1 MSKEHIQFDTS
12 IDYCRDGSVKAY
24 QALIY
29 HSGLD
34 KTIRVRDKEAE
45 IYNQKL
51 KVATQQLEG
60 EWVAADQNRKI
71 EYFLSK
77 SSTFHILACQANPF
91 IYDMFVSNKIN
102 NEKGEKPQP
111 IRLFQFEEVPPEPL
125 FSDAKYN
132 FNPRWYHK
140 LFNIVERKK
149 EAVNEQLRLDLQSYN
164 EKIEINKNIAL
175 QNNAKK
181 KKYKKEMDSYR
192 NNIQVLSDK
201 YNLILENY
209 KKIKS
214 KESVLKYFELVA
226 PEILK
231 FNKLFQT
238 IKFDLDYDIDNKVAI
253 VDFRFP
259 SEDIFPNIKEY
270 NYVKTKGKIKETY
283 FKKKDRNILIK
294 NSYYSLYLAIALEFF
309 RVDTEKAI
317 KSLVLNGYYKGT
329 DKRKGKEFEV
339 CIMTSK
345 IDSIKFNEIDFSH
358 IEPRDTFKYFRGKG
372 TPDLDNLYSV
382 EPLRFTDQS
391 KFRLIESDSVLS
403 SLSADTN
410 LATMD
415 WQDFETLIRDVFDF
429 EFKEQN
435 IEIRNTQHS
444 NDGGIDVVAFNKNPY
459 TGGIILLQAK
469 RYTNLVTPE
478 SVRALKGS
486 MEEHKAIRGILVTT
500 SNFGFSSKE
509 FAQDHNITLI
519 NGNELLEL
527 LKKHG
532 YDFHINL
539 EQAKKINSN

>member
-1 MSKEHIQFDTS
+1 MSKDHIQFDTS
-12 IDYCRDGSVKAY
+12 KDYCRDGSVKAY

-34 KTIRVRDKEAE
+34 KTIKVRDKEAE

-60 EWVAADQNRKI
+60 EWVAVDQNRKI

-77 SSTFHILACQANPF
+77 SSTFHILAGQANPF

-102 NEKGEKPQP
+102 NEKGKKPQP

-527 LKKHG
+527 LKKYG